1 VVGIVIS
8 LVLAGI
14 GLWIGTDQ
22 SGTEMAGFGWLLLAV
37 GLAFLV
43 VNLYLR
49 SRGFRTPRRRR

>member
-1 VVGIVIS
+1 MVGIVIS

-22 SGTEMAGFGWLLLAV
+22 SGTEMAGFGWFLLAL
-37 GLAFLV
+37 GLAFLA

-49 SRGFRTPRRRR
+49 SRGYRTPRRRR